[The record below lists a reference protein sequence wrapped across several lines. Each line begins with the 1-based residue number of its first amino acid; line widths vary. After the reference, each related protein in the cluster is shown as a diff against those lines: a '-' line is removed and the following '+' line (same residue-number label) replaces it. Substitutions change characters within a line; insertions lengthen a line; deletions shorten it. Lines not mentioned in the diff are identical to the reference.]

1 MIMAGFGQR
10 YLSNLNKYK
19 WLVLAAFATCA
30 GVATAIAWQTEP
42 LPKYLAFGSLTAN
55 RPPVTFSAT
64 ASQIQQQGTQL
75 TVELLLA
82 DDVIKA
88 VAEALKSDPAD
99 IRKWSG
105 LGQATNG
112 INVIYRDDDGERAK
126 AIAGALMQGMIQK
139 SLLINRARLKAV
151 VETTQKRQVEVKK
164 ALDDAQKKLAESN
177 QPAERQSLEQQVTT
191 QKALYDKVQAALSD
205 AEAAQAEIASS
216 LGVARPPEVFPNKAL
231 NPFLVISGLGILAGF
246 GLGSTIILIIT
257 LFGKNPQ
264 TSIFREKLLTAYRH
278 RCPLTGADADMALE
292 VVTIEPKKGAV
303 NANNGL
309 ILRADVKKLF
319 EAQLLAIDPKTLKV
333 IIAPEL
339 TKTIY
344 NELVGKP
351 LQLPTD
357 KASRPSIEALAA
369 HYRRCGWVAADAAPV
384 KDS

>member
-1 MIMAGFGQR
+1 MAGFGQR
-10 YLSNLNKYK
+10 YLITLNRYK
-19 WLVLAAFATCA
+19 WLALAAFATCA
-30 GVATAIAWQTEP
+30 GVAVVIGWQREP

-88 VAEALKSDPAD
+88 VAEALKSNPTD
-99 IRKWSG
+99 IRKWAQ

-112 INVIYRDDDGERAK
+112 INVIYRDDDAERAK
-126 AIAGALMQGMIQK
+126 AIASALMQGMIQK

-164 ALDDAQKKLAESN
+164 SLDDAQKKLAESN
-177 QPAERQSLEQQVTT
+177 QPAERQSLEQQVAN
-191 QKALYDKVQAALSD
+191 QQALYEKVQAALSD

-216 LGVARPPEVFPNKAL
+216 LGVARPPEVFPNKAP
-231 NPFLVISGLGILAGF
+231 NPFLVISGIGILAGF
-246 GLGSTIILIIT
+246 ALSATSILIVT
-257 LFGKNPQ
+257 FFVKNPQ
-264 TSIFREKLLTAYRH
+264 ADAFREKLLTAYRH
-278 RCPLTGADADMALE
+278 RCPLTGADADLALE
-292 VVTIEPKKGAV
+292 AVTIEPKMGAV
-303 NANNGL
+303 KATNGL

-333 IIAPEL
+333 LIAPEL
-339 TKTIY
+339 SKTIY

-369 HYRRCGWVAADAAPV
+369 HYRRCAWVAADGGAV
-384 KDS
+384 KDKTD